1 MYLAYGCREIGII
14 LPLCVITYDIVVA
27 RRLSIVAII
36 SIALFSILAYLQHRL
51 LNANFIPE
59 IIQQSL
65 ADLAIKNSRSTSIS
79 HLDFVNLNPSEII
92 SRIQRYRWSMQGF
105 LPFNGQEN
113 LEILNS
119 IISHLAMSLAF
130 IGYLISLFRKITVL
144 EIFFA
149 GYVAVL
155 LLFGA
160 PTYTR
165 YLLPLFPLTIYYL
178 FIAYQTLLN
187 ITVNKPNYLITIRS
201 AGYAVLAS
209 TAVSYGYA
217 IKTVNYDV
225 VDYGIEH
232 PQSKAMFAFIRN
244 NTSEDDIIVFRKPRV
259 MALLTQRTSIGE
271 PSFEVLSPEIVD
283 KFFVAASADYY
294 VDMALDKWMYP
305 LQHSKA
311 PSQKFSTVFKNDFFV
326 VYKFRDPN

>member
-1 MYLAYGCREIGII
+1 
-14 LPLCVITYDIVVA
+14 
-27 RRLSIVAII
+27 
-36 SIALFSILAYLQHRL
+36 
-51 LNANFIPE
+51 
-59 IIQQSL
+59 
-65 ADLAIKNSRSTSIS
+65 
-79 HLDFVNLNPSEII
+79 
-92 SRIQRYRWSMQGF
+92 
-105 LPFNGQEN
+105 
-113 LEILNS
+113 
-119 IISHLAMSLAF
+119 MSLAF

-244 NTSEDDIIVFRKPRV
+244 NTSED
-259 MALLTQRTSIGE
+259 
-271 PSFEVLSPEIVD
+271 LSLI
-283 KFFVAASADYY
+283 
-294 VDMALDKWMYP
+294 
-305 LQHSKA
+305 HI
-311 PSQKFSTVFKNDFFV
+311 
-326 VYKFRDPN
+326 